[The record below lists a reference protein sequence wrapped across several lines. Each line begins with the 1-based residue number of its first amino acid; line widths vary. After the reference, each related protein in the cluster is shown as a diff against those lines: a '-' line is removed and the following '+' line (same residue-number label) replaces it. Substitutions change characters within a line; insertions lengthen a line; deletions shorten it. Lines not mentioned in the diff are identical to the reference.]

1 MKKSLF
7 AMLLALFVS
16 PLFAKTYSE
25 YLVEAKKYESQKRW
39 CYALGSYYDAM
50 GTDELPEKKVEAYE
64 RYTALADTIKAGNP
78 GFGKFDK
85 FTIYDEWKKLLIDAE
100 KYGSSI
106 CVYDIVVGNLE
117 EESLDYKTKTATY
130 SAKIDYTLGDR
141 YYKTIGV
148 VEQGLKAARR
158 NDWDGIPYGWP
169 IISISPSTVNKLK
182 GYNINGVLIIEPMH
196 GWLSPDLEV
205 IPMPQDIEGYLN
217 SFMGAYSN
225 TLDGYLTSFSG
236 CEPHP
241 YICKFNIVDEQ
252 GKELV
257 KGKEIELDA
266 YNGRVS
272 FSGINS
278 KIINLINNGKAFLNL
293 EACYLQGGVIIY
305 DRGGYFYNPKYHSNA
320 TADDYCI
327 KNIDK
332 EKVSCIS
339 WLTYIDKMMVNI
351 DDKAIKMLST
361 EVTQDLYEKIMKT
374 NPSHFKGDKNLPV
387 ECVSW
392 FDSICFCNKLSEIV
406 GLMPVYTVNGSTNP
420 SDWNYTPHQGKSISS
435 TITENES
442 ANGFRLPSH
451 EEWSFADSGEYP
463 GAEDFNDF
471 AWCKENSG
479 GQTHPVAQK
488 MPNIFGLYDMKGNI
502 LEMISF
508 NWNELGIF
516 ATKEFGGSYI
526 DESYKVTGYTWKTDA
541 SKSFWNIGFRIVR
554 NNEEIIQKTEQS
566 LLSDFVNRTS
576 LAFYDD
582 ESLDYGKID
591 YIEILGNKAYLK
603 RLYALTNQISMQ
615 KGFTPCYYQKIDGK
629 KIYDISKWNL
639 SNPVYYDETSIGFFI
654 NGDSVNNLKLLRKA
668 TAEEKAPFEKSKMEA
683 IKSYFEKISVNSQI
697 VENVDNLICRIPLDN
712 YYTENSIFI
721 LKDSSGKEW
730 KITQGEFL
738 SKLNEIT
745 NQDFTINTFA
755 LIRKIT
761 DKERADFEKSKKEVV
776 KNYFD
781 NILLKGNF
789 VEMSDGVIF
798 SIPLDNS
805 YNISGSLSLK
815 DSSGKTWDITQ
826 ADFLSKL
833 KEITNQD
840 YTISYSS
847 LIRRATNK
855 ERNDYDKSKTEVVK
869 SYFNK
874 IALNGSVKE
883 YNDTLTFNIPLDES
897 YNQSTSSFVL
907 KDSSGKS
914 WTISKDDFLARI
926 RESTGQN
933 YTISSSELIRTPT
946 ENEKAEYE
954 KEKEKAIQEA
964 VKSYFG
970 KINVDGK
977 VSRRFIYDYRT
988 GETTDSIVYRIN
1000 LDNSFNEYT
1009 STFLL
1014 DGSAGR
1020 QFKLSQSDF
1029 LSRLKVVAG
1038 QEYKLHNSIQMSEQY
1053 LYRDATKKE
1062 KESYAFENGKLHTNI
1077 VCKVKD
1083 SWMRILETAEVEGG
1097 FAVTVKSFRVKKSVF
1112 EKSGIKTKDVIK
1124 RIVLVDESG
1133 STLEI
1138 GVSYLWTSIPAPSK
1152 LIFTVERGKGKKA
1165 QTLTIEIPVEW
1176 NEDELKQL

>member
-1 MKKSLF
+1 
-7 AMLLALFVS
+7 
-16 PLFAKTYSE
+16 
-25 YLVEAKKYESQKRW
+25 
-39 CYALGSYYDAM
+39 
-50 GTDELPEKKVEAYE
+50 
-64 RYTALADTIKAGNP
+64 
-78 GFGKFDK
+78 
-85 FTIYDEWKKLLIDAE
+85 
-100 KYGSSI
+100 
-106 CVYDIVVGNLE
+106 
-117 EESLDYKTKTATY
+117 
-130 SAKIDYTLGDR
+130 
-141 YYKTIGV
+141 
-148 VEQGLKAARR
+148 
-158 NDWDGIPYGWP
+158 
-169 IISISPSTVNKLK
+169 
-182 GYNINGVLIIEPMH
+182 
-196 GWLSPDLEV
+196 
-205 IPMPQDIEGYLN
+205 
-217 SFMGAYSN
+217 
-225 TLDGYLTSFSG
+225 
-236 CEPHP
+236 
-241 YICKFNIVDEQ
+241 
-252 GKELV
+252 
-257 KGKEIELDA
+257 
-266 YNGRVS
+266 
-272 FSGINS
+272 
-278 KIINLINNGKAFLNL
+278 
-293 EACYLQGGVIIY
+293 
-305 DRGGYFYNPKYHSNA
+305 
-320 TADDYCI
+320 
-327 KNIDK
+327 
-332 EKVSCIS
+332 
-339 WLTYIDKMMVNI
+339 
-351 DDKAIKMLST
+351 
-361 EVTQDLYEKIMKT
+361 
-374 NPSHFKGDKNLPV
+374 
-387 ECVSW
+387 
-392 FDSICFCNKLSEIV
+392 
-406 GLMPVYTVNGSTNP
+406 
-420 SDWNYTPHQGKSISS
+420 
-435 TITENES
+435 
-442 ANGFRLPSH
+442 
-451 EEWSFADSGEYP
+451 
-463 GAEDFNDF
+463 
-471 AWCKENSG
+471 
-479 GQTHPVAQK
+479 
-488 MPNIFGLYDMKGNI
+488 
-502 LEMISF
+502 
-508 NWNELGIF
+508 
-516 ATKEFGGSYI
+516 
-526 DESYKVTGYTWKTDA
+526 
-541 SKSFWNIGFRIVR
+541 
-554 NNEEIIQKTEQS
+554 
-566 LLSDFVNRTS
+566 
-576 LAFYDD
+576 
-582 ESLDYGKID
+582 
-591 YIEILGNKAYLK
+591 
-603 RLYALTNQISMQ
+603 
-615 KGFTPCYYQKIDGK
+615 
-629 KIYDISKWNL
+629 
-639 SNPVYYDETSIGFFI
+639 
-654 NGDSVNNLKLLRKA
+654 
-668 TAEEKAPFEKSKMEA
+668 
-683 IKSYFEKISVNSQI
+683 
-697 VENVDNLICRIPLDN
+697 
-712 YYTENSIFI
+712 
-721 LKDSSGKEW
+721 
-730 KITQGEFL
+730 
-738 SKLNEIT
+738 
-745 NQDFTINTFA
+745 
-755 LIRKIT
+755 
-761 DKERADFEKSKKEVV
+761 
-776 KNYFD
+776 
-781 NILLKGNF
+781 
-789 VEMSDGVIF
+789 MSDGVIF